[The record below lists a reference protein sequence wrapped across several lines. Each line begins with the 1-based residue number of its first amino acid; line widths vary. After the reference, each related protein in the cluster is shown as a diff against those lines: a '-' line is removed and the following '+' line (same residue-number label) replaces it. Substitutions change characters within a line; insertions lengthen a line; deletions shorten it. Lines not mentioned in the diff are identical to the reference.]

1 MNTQEISQLPKI
13 YGAAFNAQLDTDMSM
28 LIMFGLKGLED
39 RGFIDIIKRLKL
51 AKVFVSNAALISPP
65 GCVLKQSEDL

>member
-51 AKVFVSNAALISPP
+51 AKVFVSNLENINAL
-65 GCVLKQSEDL
+65 L

>member
-1 MNTQEISQLPKI
+1 MSTQEIAQLPKI
-13 YGAAFNAQLDTDMSM
+13 YGAAFNAQLETDMSM

-51 AKVFVSNAALISPP
+51 AKVFVSNLENINAL
-65 GCVLKQSEDL
+65 L